1 MIDYKLEDLHEI
13 PHINPDTLQ
22 KLRNSTA
29 KNPEFLKEIFQS
41 FIDDTGVLLQEIKKS
56 TEENDFD
63 TYYTS
68 VHTLKG
74 LSGTIGCS
82 RIFNLL
88 KIMDSLNKEQD
99 FSQSKQLVQD
109 LETMF
114 QELEVI
120 IKKEVLQ
127 SS

>member
-63 TYYTS
+63 TYYTA

-99 FSQSKQLVQD
+99 FSQSKQLVKD

-120 IKKEVLQ
+120 IKKEVL
-127 SS
+127 

>member
-1 MIDYKLEDLHEI
+1 MIDYKSPEDLNKI

-22 KLRNSTA
+22 KLRSSTA

-41 FIDDTGVLLQEIKKS
+41 FIDDTEVLIQEIETS
-56 TEENDFD
+56 VEEDDFD
-63 TYYTS
+63 TYYTAI
-68 VHTLKG
+68 HTLKG

-99 FSQSKQLVQD
+99 FSKSKQLVGD
-109 LETMF
+109 LRNMF
-114 QELEVI
+114 GELKI
-120 IKKEVLQ
+120 IITNEIIR
-127 SS
+127 S

>member
-1 MIDYKLEDLHEI
+1 MIDYKSPEELDKI

-29 KNPEFLKEIFQS
+29 KKPDFLKEIFQS
-41 FIDDTGVLLQEIKKS
+41 YITDTETLLKEIQVSIDD
-56 TEENDFD
+56 NDFD
-63 TYYTS
+63 AYYTA

-88 KIMDSLNKEQD
+88 KIMDKLNKDQN
-99 FSQSKQLVQD
+99 FSQSKQWTED
-109 LETMF
+109 LNQMF
-114 QELEVI
+114 QELKTI
-120 IKKEVLQ
+120 IINEILRP
-127 SS
+127 